1 MGEQR
6 VHAEIDGE
14 ARRAYQRAVLR
25 DLAALSEMIES
36 GRIESG
42 KRRIG
47 AEQELFLVGS
57 DWRPAPLCMEMLDQL
72 PSAFTTEL
80 GAYNL
85 ECNLPPLAFDGD
97 CLSELDDLL
106 EDFVGQADDAAS
118 ELGAGVVLT
127 GILPTLRKSDV
138 GLHNMAPR
146 RRYRA
151 LNEAMTAAAGGSY
164 ELHIAGLDH
173 ISVSHD
179 SVMLESCC
187 TSFQFHFQVAPYE
200 FAELYNLVQALTAPL
215 VAVSAN
221 SPLLFGRRLWH
232 ETRIPLFQQSIDTR
246 HAGYDV
252 RVRRPRVNFGH
263 RWVDDTVLQLF
274 REDVAAFRTLL
285 RGEVHTEPFE
295 MLAAG
300 KVPPLSALQVHNGT
314 VYRWNRAC
322 YGVKDNVAHMRIEA
336 RAVGSGPTVLDEVAN
351 AAFLWGALVA
361 LSEEVGDIRSRLAFS
376 DARRNFSA
384 AAQFGLDANMIWLDR
399 EHIEVASL
407 ILDRLVPAARTALVE
422 AGLSPDD
429 VDRYLGVIEERVE
442 ARQNGAIWQLRSMA
456 AMSPRLGADKALL
469 ALTASMNEFRAAG
482 MPVSEWPLAQLRE
495 TVNMKTNE
503 TTVEEFMTTDLVT
516 VQPDESVSQVAAL
529 MTWQSV
535 RHVPV
540 EDGEGIY
547 VGLISS
553 LDVIEQL
560 SRYDL
565 RDGDTVAPGEVAVEQ
580 IMDRDARV
588 VAPETSAAE
597 ALVTMRE
604 ADVDCLPVVRDGAL
618 IGIVSERD
626 FMHLVPG
633 AGD

>member
-1 MGEQR
+1 MGLQTAQGVEQR
-6 VHAEIDGE
+6 
-14 ARRAYQRAVLR
+14 RQAVNWMLR
-25 DLAALSEMIES
+25 DLHALERMLADDMFDD
-36 GRIESG
+36 GMPC
-42 KRRIG
+42 IG
-47 AEQELFLVGS
+47 AEQEMFLVDS
-57 DWRPAPLCMEMLDQL
+57 DWRPAPLCMEMLDRL

-97 CLSELDDLL
+97 CLAQLDDQLDDFVTQADEVATELD
-106 EDFVGQADDAAS
+106 
-118 ELGAGVVLT
+118 AGVVLT
-127 GILPTLRKSDV
+127 GILPTLRKSDL

-146 RRYRA
+146 RRYHA

-164 ELHIAGLDH
+164 ELHIAGLDE
-173 ISVSHD
+173 ISMSHD

-187 TSFQFHFQVAPYE
+187 TSFQFHFQISPDE

-215 VAVSAN
+215 VAISAN
-221 SPLLFGRRLWH
+221 SPLLLGRRLWH

-252 RVRRPRVNFGH
+252 RTRSPRVSFGH
-263 RWVDDTVLQLF
+263 RWVDDSVLQLF
-274 REDVAAFRTLL
+274 REDIAAFRTLL

-295 MLAAG
+295 MLSAG
-300 KVPPLSALQVHNGT
+300 RMPPLSALQVHNGT

-322 YGVKDNVAHMRIEA
+322 YGIKDNVAHMRIEA

-351 AAFLWGALVA
+351 AAFLWGALIA
-361 LSEEVGDIRSRLAFS
+361 LSEDVGDIRSRLAFS

-384 AAQFGLDANMIWLDR
+384 AAQFGLGAQMIWLDR
-399 EHIEVASL
+399 EHIEVAGL
-407 ILDRLVPAARTALVE
+407 VLDRLVPAARIALVG
-422 AGLSPDD
+422 AGLDADD
-429 VDRYLGVIEERVE
+429 VDRYLGVIEDRVE
-442 ARQNGAIWQLRSMA
+442 SRQNGAIWQLRSLA
-456 AMSPRLGADKALL
+456 AMSPRMGADRAQL

-495 TVNMKTNE
+495 TVNVKTNR

-540 EDGEGIY
+540 EDSEGSY

-553 LDVIEQL
+553 LDVIGQL
-560 SRYDL
+560 SHYDL
-565 RDGDTVAPGEVAVEQ
+565 RDGDTVAPGEVAVEE
-580 IMDRDARV
+580 IMDRDAST

-597 ALVTMRE
+597 ALVVMRK
-604 ADVDCLPVVRDGAL
+604 ADADCLPVVRDGAL

-633 AGD
+633 ADD